1 MMYMRVATIYYSKTG
16 RTRAVAMRIKKKLE
30 ESGVVVDTYE
40 LRLDR
45 EYSRRLLHFNPR
57 LIYDTLSGRAVEFS
71 GIRGFN
77 PGAYD
82 VVVIGSPIWF
92 GTVAPAIKTFIRKF
106 KGKIRKPV
114 ACFTTAN
121 IRSDYSLKFKR
132 VMESMGYRVFL
143 HETITD
149 PDADNELIS
158 RFAEGVL
165 MALKA
170 AEKSVLSQTTPYSQ
184 RDQRPSQHTNQE

>member
-1 MMYMRVATIYYSKTG
+1 MMYMRVAIIYYSKTG

-40 LRLDR
+40 LRHDR

-57 LIYDTLSGRAVEFS
+57 LIYDTLSGRTVEFS
-71 GIRGFN
+71 GIKGFN

-92 GTVAPAIKTFIRKF
+92 GTVAPAIKSFVRKF

-121 IRSDYSLKFKR
+121 IRSDYSFKFKK
-132 VMESMGYRVFL
+132 VMELMGYRVFL

-149 PDADNELIS
+149 PDADDELIS

-165 MALKA
+165 MVLKA
-170 AEKSVLSQTTPYSQ
+170 AEKSVLSQTASQSQ
-184 RDQRPSQHTNQE
+184 RDQCPSQHTHQE